1 MALCTDA
8 TLSLM
13 TRATIRSKL
22 DGVSHPVARLF
33 SNGISPGDTDA
44 CTCDAENPSLRV
56 GVLTDSDGFLDD
68 LRCWLAS
75 HSHATRQA
83 LTLERITDPAGTFAT
98 DAAGRYLHVVILH
111 GKAADTFEHW
121 PTLVQT
127 SLGPEVLL
135 VGASGL
141 AAARFRES
149 GVSIA
154 GELYGPWA
162 LEQVGAVVVC
172 ALQFRL
178 PLRRLGRKL
187 VGRVH
192 LKDAIQLLR
201 QSMLVSALSN
211 NGSKR
216 STARLL
222 GVTRP
227 AVQSMARLL
236 SVPRA
241 PEETE
246 RCRWSP

>member
-1 MALCTDA
+1 
-8 TLSLM
+8 M

-22 DGVSHPVARLF
+22 HAVSHPEARLF
-33 SNGISPGDTDA
+33 SNGVSPGDTDA
-44 CTCDAENPSLRV
+44 CTCDAEHPSLRV

-75 HSHATRQA
+75 QPHPTRQA
-83 LTLERITDPAGTFAT
+83 LTLERITAPAGTFAA
-98 DAAGRYLHVVILH
+98 DAAGRYLHVAILH
-111 GKAADTFEHW
+111 GRSADTFEHW

-154 GELYGPWA
+154 GEIYGPCS
-162 LEQVGAVVVC
+162 LDQVGAVVVC

-178 PLRRLGRKL
+178 PLRRLGRSL

-192 LKDAIQLLR
+192 LKDATQLLR

-236 SVPRA
+236 SLPCA
-241 PEETE
+241 LADSE